1 MGVDHLILG
10 VVGTLPDVTSSEC
23 VRYNNYHSVP
33 IECGGPGQIY
43 FIPSAYGKVMFSVMP
58 VQSVGGG
65 SPCGDAG
72 MSPHLVEGM

>member
-43 FIPSAYGKVMFSVMP
+43 FIPPTYGKVMFTVMS
-58 VQSVGGG
+58 VQSVRGGG
-65 SPCGDAG
+65 SKCGGG
-72 MSPHLVEGM
+72 MSPHLEEGM